1 MPEVALVFNGPL
13 IAPATTRLRNAICAI
28 ANGGNTNNQI
38 PSKFWLLISSSG
50 GNVEEGFALYN
61 LLRVLKCEVVTVN
74 MGQIA
79 STANVVFLAGNYRIA
94 CPESYFHFHDFD
106 WTFPAAH
113 TMTRDNLADISQLLE
128 IGRTNKKA
136 VFKSRTQLTDAD
148 FEALQ
153 FLDHPMIKNAT
164 FAKDKGII
172 HEISLPNLPAGT
184 PILNVDY

>member
-1 MPEVALVFNGPL
+1 MSEVALAFNGP
-13 IAPATTRLRNAICAI
+13 INAPATTRLRNAICGI

-50 GNVEEGFALYN
+50 GNVEDGFALYN
-61 LLRVLKCEVVTVN
+61 LLRILTCEVVTVN

-79 STANVVFLAGNYRIA
+79 SIANVVFLGGSYRIA

-106 WTFPAAH
+106 WPFATAH
-113 TMTRDNLADISQLLE
+113 TMTRDNLADTAQLLE
-128 IGRTNKKA
+128 IAKRNKKA
-136 VFKSRTQLTDAD
+136 IFKSRTKLTDAD

-153 FLDHPMIKNAT
+153 FLDHPMIKDAS

-184 PILNVDY
+184 PIFNVDY